1 MTKFFEDRTTV
12 RATDLRGPR
21 VYSTDLLPDLF
32 DPSDVAGSV
41 QTAARALKVKMLS
54 RGLVTL
60 NGAYLVSP
68 MGVHLLRAY
77 PSLLAGEAI
86 LPAVLSDKEG
96 LRNLVSAPPAAY
108 TAAGISDSELAA
120 HIAAV
125 EEQMHKV
132 MPWDITDASEKYRS
146 DLIKGLSSDSSL
158 IHRQLV
164 ATGVYD
170 DARRKAL
177 IDTIAAVDMSRS
189 ANVRELIANEVPG
202 ALQPL
207 LQRFATACYHGIGT
221 AVVQCETGAD
231 LSPLS
236 QYKAADMILTDRDA
250 TQAQL
255 SEETMFARYFMA
267 KALGTI
273 QAHNAIPSAVID
285 DIGFEHVHALS
296 GALRESGFQ
305 EGYEIILENF
315 ARLTTTGDPGDAL
328 ENLDAAS
335 VTQAATDLAKI
346 FEDAVLKELPD
357 YSTREYELEKAEM
370 ITSGSDVLM
379 EGLNILP
386 IGNIVA
392 FAKTTRS
399 AVRAMGGA
407 AATLKA
413 RDYDKALTSADE
425 RRREDI
431 EQIIKGLGT
440 SDPKKASLLD
450 GIAAMADIQ
459 GVANRRA

>member
-1 MTKFFEDRTTV
+1 MTKFFEDRINV

-32 DPSDVAGSV
+32 DPADADGSV

-68 MGVHLLRAY
+68 MGVLLLRRY
-77 PSLLAGEAI
+77 PSLLAGDAV

-96 LRNLVSAPPAAY
+96 LGDLVAAPEAYAAV
-108 TAAGISDSELAA
+108 GISEAELVA
-120 HIAAV
+120 HIASV
-125 EEQMHKV
+125 EAQMLRV
-132 MPWDITDASEKYRS
+132 MPWEITDASERYRS
-146 DLIKGLSSDSSL
+146 DLTKGLSSDTSL
-158 IHRQLV
+158 INQQLM

-170 DARRKAL
+170 DARRNAI
-177 IDTIAAVDMSRS
+177 IDAIGAIDMNRS
-189 ANVRELIANEVPG
+189 ANVRELIASEVPG
-202 ALQPL
+202 VLQPL

-221 AVVQCETGAD
+221 AVVRCETGAD

-236 QYKAADMILTDRDA
+236 HYKAADMILTDRDA
-250 TQAQL
+250 TPAQL
-255 SEETMFARYFMA
+255 SEETIFARYFMA

-273 QAHNAIPSAVID
+273 QAHNAIPSTVID
-285 DIGFEHVHALS
+285 DIGFEHVHELS

-305 EGYEIILENF
+305 ERYEIILENF
-315 ARLTTTGDPGDAL
+315 AHLSTTGDPGERL
-328 ENLDAAS
+328 ENLDVEAVTAA
-335 VTQAATDLAKI
+335 AIDLSKM
-346 FEDAVLKELPD
+346 FDEAVLNEVD
-357 YSTREYELEKAEM
+357 RYSTREHELERAEM
-370 ITSGSDVLM
+370 ITSTSDVLM
-379 EGLNILP
+379 EGLNVLP

-399 AVRAMGGA
+399 AVKVLGGA
-407 AATLKA
+407 AATLKT
-413 RDYDKALTSADE
+413 RDHPTALASADD

-431 EQIIKGLGT
+431 DTIVKGLGA
-440 SDPKKASLLD
+440 SDPKKAALLN
-450 GIAAMADIQ
+450 GIAAMIDIQ